1 LDVICEKKQIIMPWK
16 ETTTMEQKIE
26 FICEW
31 RTGKYTI
38 TELCKNF
45 EISRPT
51 AYKLIDRFE
60 KQGFE
65 GLREQSRTP
74 RKHPNET
81 NEDVIK
87 RILKLKAKY
96 PLWGAKKIKK
106 LLFND
111 FTRDDIPSVVT
122 IHNILKRN
130 GLVCPQKRLRR
141 VKPVH
146 PVFDP
151 KECNEVWSADY
162 KGKFLMRN
170 KIYCHPLTIAD
181 SKSRFLFTA
190 KGHYH
195 ETLKYTKAEFT
206 KVFRKYGIPQQIHTD
221 NGSPFGSVRA
231 IQRFTQLSY
240 WFIELGIMPVFSD
253 PAHPEQNGRHE
264 RMHRDLKAACA
275 KPAAYDLKTQQRSLN
290 HFVKEYNH
298 IRPHEALG
306 MGTPASIHSFSTRPF
321 PERIPQFDYESNM
334 KILKVTQ
341 NGAIRWKSYYWV
353 YLTAALKG
361 KYVGIEDLG
370 NGIWKVFY
378 RNIFLGYF
386 NENEL
391 RTKEKSIRL
400 ETNLV

>member
-1 LDVICEKKQIIMPWK
+1 MPWK
-16 ETTTMEQKIE
+16 EITAMEQKIE

-60 KQGFE
+60 KQGYE
-65 GLREQSRTP
+65 GLREQPRTP

-81 NEDVIK
+81 KENIVK
-87 RILKLKAKY
+87 SILALKEKHR
-96 PLWGAKKIKK
+96 LWGAKKLRI
-106 LLFND
+106 LLFNEYTED
-111 FTRDDIPSVVT
+111 FIPSVVT
-122 IHNILKRN
+122 VHNILKKN

-141 VKPVH
+141 VKPVF
-146 PVFDP
+146 PIFDP

-162 KGKFLMRN
+162 KGKFLMGN

-190 KGHYH
+190 KGHYK
-195 ETLKYTKAEFT
+195 ETLKSAKAEFT
-206 KVFRKYGIPQQIHTD
+206 KVFRKFGIPQQIHTD

-275 KPAAYDLKTQQRSLN
+275 KPSAYDLKAQQRRLN

-306 MGTPASIHSFSTRPF
+306 FATPASVHNFSTRPF
-321 PERIPQFDYESNM
+321 PERIPSFDYNSN
-334 KILKVTQ
+334 IRVLKVTQ

-370 NGIWKVFY
+370 QGIWKVYY
-378 RNIFLGYF
+378 RTVFLGYF

-391 RTKEKSIRL
+391 RNKEKSIRL

>member
-1 LDVICEKKQIIMPWK
+1 MPWK

-51 AYKLIDRFE
+51 AYKLINRFE
-60 KQGFE
+60 NQGYE
-65 GLREQSRTP
+65 GLREHSRAP
-74 RKHPNET
+74 SKHPNATPLNIVEG
-81 NEDVIK
+81 
-87 RILKLKAKY
+87 ILKLKEKY
-96 PLWGAKKIKK
+96 PRWGAKKIRI
-106 LLFND
+106 LLFKE
-111 FTRDDIPSVVT
+111 FTEKQIPSVVT
-122 IHNILKRN
+122 VHNILKKN
-130 GLVCPQKRLRR
+130 GLVCAKKRMRR
-141 VKPVH
+141 IKPVY
-146 PVFDP
+146 PIFDP
-151 KECNEVWSADY
+151 KNCNEVWSADY
-162 KGKFLMRN
+162 KGKFLMGN

-190 KGHYH
+190 KGHYK
-195 ETLKYTKAEFT
+195 ENLKSAKAEFT
-206 KVFRKYGIPQQIHTD
+206 KVFRKYGVPKQIHTD

-240 WFIELGIMPVFSD
+240 WFIELGISPVFSD

-275 KPAAYDLKTQQRSLN
+275 KPSAYDLKAQQRRLN

-298 IRPHEALG
+298 VRPHEALN
-306 MGTPASIHSFSTRPF
+306 MKTPADIHDFSTRAF
-321 PERIPQFDYESNM
+321 TERIPHFDYDATY
-334 KILKVTQ
+334 KVLKVTK

-361 KYVGIEDLG
+361 KYVAIEELG

-378 RNIFLGYF
+378 RNVLLGYF
-386 NENEL
+386 NEKQL
-391 RTKEKSIRL
+391 RKKEQSTRL

>member
-1 LDVICEKKQIIMPWK
+1 MPWK

-60 KQGFE
+60 KQGYE
-65 GLREQSRTP
+65 GLREQSRMP
-74 RKHPNET
+74 RRYPNET
-81 NEDVIK
+81 NENIIK
-87 RILKLKAKY
+87 SILKLKAKHS
-96 PLWGAKKIKK
+96 LWGAKKIKK
-106 LLFND
+106 LLFNE
-111 FTRDDIPSVVT
+111 FTREQIPSVVT
-122 IHNILKRN
+122 IHNILKKN

-141 VKPVH
+141 VKPVY
-146 PVFDP
+146 PIFDP

-162 KGKFLMRN
+162 KGKFLMGN

-181 SKSRFLFTA
+181 SRSRFLFTA
-190 KGHYH
+190 KGHYQ
-195 ETLKYTKAEFT
+195 ETLKSAKAEFT
-206 KVFRKYGIPQQIHTD
+206 RIFRIYGIPQQIHTD

-275 KPAAYDLKTQQRSLN
+275 KPAAYDLKAQQRRLN
-290 HFVKEYNH
+290 HFVKEYNN

-306 MGTPASIHSFSTRPF
+306 FETPASVHNFSTRPF
-321 PERIPQFDYESNM
+321 PERIPQFDYNSNM
-334 KILKVTQ
+334 KVLKVTQ

-370 NGIWKVFY
+370 NGIWKIFY
-378 RNIFLGYF
+378 RSVFLGYF
-386 NENEL
+386 NEKEL
-391 RTKEKSIRL
+391 RNKETSIRL